1 MFLTGGIMNDFE
13 VVIGLEVHAQ
23 LLTKSK
29 MFCSCSSDYQD
40 AKPNSL
46 TCPVCLGLPGSLP
59 KINQQAINLG
69 IIAGLATNCTISHK
83 TKFDRKN
90 YCYPDLMKGYQ
101 ISQYDLPVATDGFLS
116 ITSNDASKLVRIQRI
131 HLEEDVAKLI
141 HEENGLNS
149 KSSYIDVNRSGIAL
163 MEIVSH
169 PDFSTPDEVITYLS
183 ELKSILQFCQV
194 SDANMEEG
202 NFRCDANISL
212 KPTGSETLGTKV
224 EIKNMNSFRSIHSA
238 INYETQRQSEILY
251 EGKLVVQETRG
262 WDDSN
267 QVTLNQRLKEGESDY
282 MYFPEPDLPPI
293 FISPELVKNFEKQIP
308 TLPSVRKQLYLDQ
321 YKLSDKDAD
330 QLLSDINYS
339 DYFDLVF
346 TNASISKFPNIAKTI
361 CNLMNGELTRLL
373 KVESIDIKDTKI
385 KPEDFL
391 ELCLLIE
398 NNSVSSNMAKK
409 VLKEMFLTGN
419 SSKKIVDKN
428 NISQITDE
436 DYISDNVSNVLN
448 QNQDAVKDF
457 VEGKSAAKQFLIGQI
472 MKSTSG
478 KADPRLID
486 KLLQE
491 FLDKLSN

>member
-1 MFLTGGIMNDFE
+1 MNNFD

-29 MFCSCSSDYQD
+29 MFCSCSAYYQE
-40 AKPNSL
+40 AKPNTL

-69 IIAGLATNCTISHK
+69 IKAGIATNCTIAKK

-90 YCYPDLMKGYQ
+90 YYYPDLMKGYQ
-101 ISQYDLPVATDGFLS
+101 ISQYDLPLASDGGLE
-116 ITSNDASKLVRIQRI
+116 ITSGDATKFVRIQRI

-141 HEENGLNS
+141 HEEDVLN
-149 KSSYIDVNRSGIAL
+149 KSSYIDVNRSGGPL

-169 PDFSTPDEVITYLS
+169 PDFSTPDEFINYLS
-183 ELKSILQFCQV
+183 ELKSILQFCKV

-212 KPTGSETLGTKV
+212 KPIGSETLGTKV
-224 EIKNMNSFRSIHSA
+224 EIKNINSFRSIYSA
-238 INYETQRQSEILY
+238 INYETHRQSQIISN
-251 EGKLVVQETRG
+251 GKKVVQETRG
-262 WDDSN
+262 WDDTN

-293 FISPELVKNFEKQIP
+293 FINSDIIKNFEKQIP
-308 TLPSVRKQLYLDQ
+308 SLPTERKKLYVNK
-321 YKLSDKDAD
+321 YKLSDKDAN
-330 QLLSDINYS
+330 QLLNDINYS
-339 DYFDLVF
+339 DYFDSVIS
-346 TNASISKFPNIAKTI
+346 TASISKFPNIPKTI

-373 KVESIDIKDTKI
+373 KVESIDITKI
-385 KPEDFL
+385 IINPEDFL
-391 ELCLLIE
+391 ALCFLIE

-409 VLKEMFLTGN
+409 VLKEMFETGE
-419 SSKKIVDKN
+419 SPDKIAKKN

-436 DYISDNVSNVLN
+436 NYISDNVRKVLN

-457 VEGKSAAKQFLIGQI
+457 VEGKSAAKQFLFGQI

-478 KADPRLID
+478 KADPKLIN
-486 KLLQE
+486 KLLLE